1 MLSSIKRKE
10 RSPEIG
16 EGDRSFLPHTCGMCF
31 TAGYSFDVAPQRSIV
46 RLPAVVIQYVF
57 SDFECKGTTIF

>member
-31 TAGYSFDVAPQRSIV
+31 ASGYSLQVAPQRCLF
-46 RLPAVVIQYVF
+46 RLPDAVFQYVF
-57 SDFECKGTTIF
+57 SDFERKGTAFI

>member
-31 TAGYSFDVAPQRSIV
+31 SAGYSSRVAPQRCPF
-46 RLPAVVIQYVF
+46 RLPAEVIQYVF
-57 SDFECKGTTIF
+57 SDFECKGTAFF